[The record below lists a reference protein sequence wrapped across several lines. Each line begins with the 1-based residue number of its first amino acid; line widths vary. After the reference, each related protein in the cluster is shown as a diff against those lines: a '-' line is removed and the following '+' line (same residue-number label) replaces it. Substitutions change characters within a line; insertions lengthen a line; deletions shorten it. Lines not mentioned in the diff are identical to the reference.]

1 MIEVCAA
8 GPLTT
13 IQDVGRRGHQ
23 SLGVPVS
30 GALDQDSLRLANILC
45 GLPAGAPAF
54 EATYAGLR
62 LRFHVATAIA
72 VAGSDLGPTING
84 HPIERHRVHAV
95 APGDELSLSGGPGV
109 RCYIAVAGGLLL
121 EPFLGSCSAYLR
133 GGFPGLNGRALRA
146 GDMLQLRRAP
156 GPEEIARLATLTLPP
171 WFTIRLPTASPVLL
185 RAVPGPQDDHFDQ
198 ACRDHFFSATW
209 VISRESDRMGCRLEG
224 APLPGERAKQIISDG
239 AALGSVQIPG
249 NGLPIIL
256 LADRQ
261 PTGGYPKI
269 ATVISSDVNLIA
281 HCPPGTA
288 IRFVPISQ
296 EEALAAA
303 RQRES
308 DLRRLIGELAVARAT
323 RLLRLSV
330 DGRAYDVALEQLD
343 R

>member
-13 IQDVGRRGHQ
+13 IQDAGRRGHQ

-30 GALDQDSLRLANILC
+30 GAMDQDSLRLANILC
-45 GLPAGAPAF
+45 GNPPGAPAF
-54 EATYAGLR
+54 EATYAGLC
-62 LRFHVATAIA
+62 LRFHAATAIA
-72 VAGSDLGPTING
+72 VTGSDLGPTING
-84 HPIERHRVHAV
+84 RPIERHRVHAV

-121 EPFLGSCSAYLR
+121 EPFLGSCSTYLR

-146 GDMLQLRRAP
+146 GDTIALRRAP
-156 GPEEIARLATLTLPP
+156 GADEIHRLAAQTLPP
-171 WFTIRLPTASPVLL
+171 WFALNLPAASPVVL

-198 ACRDHFFSATW
+198 TGRDHFFGSTW

-239 AALGSVQIPG
+239 AALGSVQVPG

-269 ATVISSDVNLIA
+269 ATVISSDVNLLA

-288 IRFVPISQ
+288 IRFVAVSQ
-296 EEALAAA
+296 EDAMAEARRRDGDFRRLVGALAAA
-303 RQRES
+303 R
-308 DLRRLIGELAVARAT
+308 AT
-323 RLLRLSV
+323 RKLRLSIDDRTYEV
-330 DGRAYDVALEQLD
+330 SLESLD
-343 R
+343 Q